1 MGELNATKKEIR
13 LNVWYKYSHQRVE
26 IVIVNKV
33 RLDNMLYTKIYI
45 KYKDTGKLKVKWK
58 KRDTMQILYKN
69 TGGAILTL
77 AI

>member
-45 KYKDTGKLKVKWK
+45 KYKDTGKLKVKW
-58 KRDTMQILYKN
+58 
-69 TGGAILTL
+69 
-77 AI
+77 